1 MGADVVINVGE
12 QDAVQV
18 IREMTGGGV
27 DVAFEAVGITP
38 TAQQAVDATR
48 NGGQITWIGNS
59 AKTITIDMQA
69 IVTRELTVRGTY
81 GFDEKDFAAAIAAMA
96 GGRLNVEPLIERVAS
111 LDEGS
116 EIFRQLAK
124 GESDLV
130 KVVLEP

>member
-1 MGADVVINVGE
+1 
-12 QDAVQV
+12 
-18 IREMTGGGV
+18 
-27 DVAFEAVGITP
+27 
-38 TAQQAVDATR
+38 AVDATR

-81 GFDEKDFAAAIAAMA
+81 GFDENDFAAAIAAMA

-111 LDEGS
+111 LDEGP